1 MPFMEGLTKNRYVG
15 RTFIQPT
22 QKQRLNAVRLK
33 LNPVESVITEEEIR
47 QYIGADSLHYISLEG
62 LKRSLDCMDPEGM
75 CYACFNAQYPDNAEE
90 TLRQGSKYIF
100 ENEG

>member
-1 MPFMEGLTKNRYVG
+1 MRNYA
-15 RTFIQPT
+15 T
-22 QKQRLNAVRLK
+22 QMDAARRGIVTPEMRAVAQKEFR
-33 LNPVESVITEEEIR
+33 TEEEIR